1 MYDMYGCS
9 QVVYRCFC
17 VCLVCSNLIQIHMLI
32 SQVLH
37 GCDTN
42 AWSPGPGG
50 CVYSLLHKAIKL
62 RDTLTS
68 TFLIK
73 NGADI
78 NSPFRPGAEWKNSI
92 EANFASPL
100 HMACSIGLDVVVQCL
115 VEHHADVNQKVKY
128 YMSSTRTQCIQYM

>member
-1 MYDMYGCS
+1 MYVAAHEPIAITLHQRPQRPDLHNS
-9 QVVYRCFC
+9 
-17 VCLVCSNLIQIHMLI
+17 IQIRRYI
-32 SQVLH
+32 VICCTQILH
-37 GCDTN
+37 GCDAN

-62 RDTLTS
+62 RETLAC

-78 NSPFRPGAEWKNSI
+78 NSPFRPGAEWKDTV

-100 HMACSIGLDVVVQCL
+100 HMACSIGLEAVVQCL
-115 VEHHADVNQKVKY
+115 VEHHADVNQKVCICV
-128 YMSSTRTQCIQYM
+128 YML